1 MQTIATIKNMIED
14 DDRISQEHAFLVQNG
29 VYWLYHVL
37 STLSEILFT
46 NIHQILLNAS
56 FRDVLNYFNF
66 TFNFNFN
73 YFNFFLN
80 IFYIKRT
87 SLKKKN
93 CTNLQ
98 KSILSGLWKYAF
110 TLFTLCLIFLFLQ
123 PPSMECMYPF
133 TTKRKFL
140 TWSKFQVFDKL
151 LTL

>member
-56 FRDVLNYFNF
+56 FRVVLNYFNF
-66 TFNFNFN
+66 NFNFKFN

-87 SLKKKN
+87 SLKKKIARI
-93 CTNLQ
+93 CRKAFYLDYGSMLLLYSRSVLFFYSCNLHPWNAC
-98 KSILSGLWKYAF
+98 IL
-110 TLFTLCLIFLFLQ
+110 LQ
-123 PPSMECMYPF
+123 LKESSWPGPNF
-133 TTKRKFL
+133 KFL
-140 TWSKFQVFDKL
+140 INF
-151 LTL
+151 

>member
-1 MQTIATIKNMIED
+1 MATIKNVIED
-14 DDRISQEHAFLVQNG
+14 DYRISQKHAFLVQNG
-29 VYWLYHVL
+29 VYWLCHVL

-87 SLKKKN
+87 SLKKKKLHEFAEKHFIWIMEV
-93 CTNLQ
+93 CFYFIHALSYF
-98 KSILSGLWKYAF
+98 SILATSIHGMHASFYN
-110 TLFTLCLIFLFLQ
+110 
-123 PPSMECMYPF
+123 
-133 TTKRKFL
+133 
-140 TWSKFQVFDKL
+140 
-151 LTL
+151 